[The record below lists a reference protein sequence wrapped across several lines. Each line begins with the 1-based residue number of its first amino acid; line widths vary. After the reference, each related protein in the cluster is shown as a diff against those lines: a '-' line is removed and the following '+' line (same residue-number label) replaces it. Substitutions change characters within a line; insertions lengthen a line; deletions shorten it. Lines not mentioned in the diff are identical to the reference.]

1 MDAKVLPPEMR
12 AGESALQGADPLS
25 QAAEP
30 CLDKMPGGP
39 LLRHLTDFTLKEQN
53 STKHMAGDGELEE
66 RRIVFPVGSCS

>member
-12 AGESALQGADPLS
+12 SGESALQGADPLP

-39 LLRHLTDFTLKEQN
+39 LLRHPTDFTLKEQN
-53 STKHMAGDGELEE
+53 STKHVAGDGELEE